1 MTRKSRWEY
10 LKTIYER
17 YQKAAGKL
25 KGKMLDELCAN
36 TGYNRKYA
44 IRVLNGAARQ
54 KAHRRRRI
62 HPHKLTYSGQMMS
75 ILVEVWK
82 AAGYPWSVKLKA
94 LLPLWLPWIV
104 KRFKLTIELQRQLLS
119 ISARQIDRRLKDKKS
134 ELKRRMYGRTK
145 PGSLLKHHIPIK
157 TDCWDVT
164 IPGYTE
170 IDLVSHSG
178 NSASGEFA
186 HSLNVTDI
194 HTTWTESRAV
204 MGRSQ
209 IAVQQALEQIRAA
222 LPFPLVGIDSD
233 NGSEFINAHLKTWCD
248 SNKIQFTRGR
258 PYKKDDNAHVEQKN
272 WTHVRKI
279 LGWDRYDS
287 LDAVKAINQLNEKE
301 LRLLL
306 NLYIP
311 SVKLIKKVRVGS
323 KLKRVYDSA
332 QTPLQRVIA
341 SAGADSSKV
350 AALKKVMRTLDPFQ
364 LAQSI
369 ERKLHHIYDLANV
382 GWGTQVNNDSKSVF
396 HQQGQVEPEKW
407 KNRHVVTH
415 PIRRSLFIGDAAK
428 EKVVE
433 KSVRGKEI
441 KKAPKKE
448 RKTA

>member
-1 MTRKSRWEY
+1 MTGKSKWEY
-10 LKTIYER
+10 LRTIYER
-17 YQKAAGKL
+17 YQKAPGKL
-25 KGKMLDELCAN
+25 KGKILDELSAN

-44 IRVLNGAARQ
+44 IRVLNGPAPE
-54 KAHRRRRI
+54 KAHRRRNYPRQ
-62 HPHKLTYSGQMMS
+62 LTYSGQVMS

-94 LLPLWLPWIV
+94 LLPLWLPWIA
-104 KRFKLTIELQRQLLS
+104 KRFKLTIQLQRQILS
-119 ISARQIDRRLKDKKS
+119 ISPRQIDRRLKEKKT
-134 ELKRRMYGRTK
+134 EFKRRMYGRTK

-204 MGRSQ
+204 MGRGQ
-209 IAVQQALEQIRAA
+209 VAVQQALERIQAA

-233 NGSEFINAHLKTWCD
+233 NGSEFINAHLKAWCD
-248 SNKIQFTRGR
+248 QNKIQFTRGR

-311 SVKLIKKVRVGS
+311 SVKLIKKVRIGS

-341 SAGADSSKV
+341 SSEADSSKI
-350 AALKKVMRTLDPFQ
+350 AELKTLMRTLDPFQ

-369 ERKLHHIYDLANV
+369 ERKLQHIYDLANV
-382 GWGTQVNNDSKSVF
+382 GWSTQVNKDSKSVSN
-396 HQQGQVEPEKW
+396 QQDPMKQENW
-407 KNRHVVTH
+407 KNKQPVTC
-415 PIRRSLFIGDAAK
+415 PIRRSSFIGDAAK
-428 EKVVE
+428 KKVVE
-433 KSVRGKEI
+433 KSVQG
-441 KKAPKKE
+441 KE

>member
-1 MTRKSRWEY
+1 
-10 LKTIYER
+10 
-17 YQKAAGKL
+17 
-25 KGKMLDELCAN
+25 
-36 TGYNRKYA
+36 
-44 IRVLNGAARQ
+44 
-54 KAHRRRRI
+54 
-62 HPHKLTYSGQMMS
+62 
-75 ILVEVWK
+75 
-82 AAGYPWSVKLKA
+82 
-94 LLPLWLPWIV
+94 LPWIV
-104 KRFKLTIELQRQLLS
+104 KRFKPTTELQRQILS
-119 ISARQIDRRLKDKKS
+119 ISARQIDRRLKEKKS
-134 ELKRRMYGRTK
+134 ELKKRMYGRTK

-209 IAVQQALEQIRAA
+209 IGVQQALEQIRAA

-323 KLKRVYDSA
+323 KLKRVYDPA

-341 SAGADSSKV
+341 SPAADSSKI
-350 AALKKVMRTLDPFQ
+350 AELKKVMRTLDPFE

-369 ERKLHHIYDLANV
+369 DCKLCHIYDLANV
-382 GWGTQVNNDSKSVF
+382 GWNTQVNNDSKSVF
-396 HQQGQVEPEKW
+396 NQQGQVEQEKW
-407 KNRHVVTH
+407 
-415 PIRRSLFIGDAAK
+415 
-428 EKVVE
+428 
-433 KSVRGKEI
+433 
-441 KKAPKKE
+441 
-448 RKTA
+448 